1 MKNTVPTW
9 IMINIRKGKVTKEDR
24 LISPNIS
31 VHLGIKISKQDHK
44 LHKVF
49 LNTLRYFITG
59 NSDML
64 FQASSSLKNMK
75 KICL

>member
-1 MKNTVPTW
+1 MQSDGRKKHEKYSANMDNDQYP
-9 IMINIRKGKVTKEDR
+9 KGKGDKR
-24 LISPNIS
+24 GLISPNIS

-44 LHKVF
+44 PHKVF

-64 FQASSSLKNMK
+64 FQAS
-75 KICL
+75 